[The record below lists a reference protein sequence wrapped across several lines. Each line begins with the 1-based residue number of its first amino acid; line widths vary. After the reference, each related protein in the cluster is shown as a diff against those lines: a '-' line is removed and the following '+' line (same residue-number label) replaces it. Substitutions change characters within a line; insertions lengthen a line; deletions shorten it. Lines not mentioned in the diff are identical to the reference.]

1 MCFSR
6 YSCLGA
12 AGHVGPNLSKIKE
25 GWLKTGGVCAVC
37 SAPELLQWRDDQTH
51 AYFLMRPVSRMSGVG
66 GGAVIGT
73 DCVLWLRHR
82 VLLGRG
88 RGSIWA
94 EF

>member
-51 AYFLMRPVSRMSGVG
+51 AYFLMRPVSRMSGVEG
-66 GGAVIGT
+66 GRNRDRLCALAEAQGAAG
-73 DCVLWLRHR
+73 
-82 VLLGRG
+82 
-88 RGSIWA
+88 
-94 EF
+94 